1 MRTDTAPTIYR
12 HDYQPYAYRVKSTQ
26 LCFELDENAT
36 TVVSTLDIERTGTSP
51 VPLILNGEHLE
62 LINIEVNGSPLSE
75 NDYQL
80 DTETLTLFPE
90 STSFSLQITNR
101 CKPID
106 NSSLMGLYVSGKSL
120 FTQCEA
126 EGFRRI
132 TWFPD
137 RPDVM
142 SRFTVTLRADAKRYP
157 MLLSNG
163 NLISQT
169 DLANGRHEAV
179 WEDPHRKPCY
189 LFALVA
195 GDFDCRETHIKT
207 AEGREALLQVYCDR
221 GDLGKTEWALQCLA
235 RSVRWDE
242 QRFGLPLDLDRFMI
256 VAARDFNMGAM
267 ENKGLNVFNS
277 AYVLADPDTATDAS
291 YEAIESVIGHEYFH
305 NWTGNRVTCRDWFQL
320 SLKEGLTVF
329 RDQEFSADMMAAS
342 LPEKEAVSARAVKRI
357 DDVVALRTAQFPE
370 DAGPMAHPIRPES
383 YQEIGNFY
391 TATVY
396 EKGAEVIRMQ
406 HTLLGEE
413 GFQAGMQTYFRR
425 HDGQA
430 VTCDDFVDAMDT
442 VYRARNP
449 GKDMSVF
456 RRWYSQAGTPR
467 VNVSINHDTA
477 NQSCSITLSQR
488 CEPVGVEKRQNPPVE
503 KPPLHIPFALGL
515 LSPDGRPIPLQ
526 NGSNTT
532 DTLVL
537 DLTEHTQSWTFKN
550 VPGQPVP
557 SLLRH
562 FSAPVIVEYDYRN
575 DELALLAR
583 FDTDPFA
590 RWEAG
595 QELATRYLLAQVSE
609 NIADNAP
616 ELALLVETWQ
626 TLASDDTLSAAY
638 LARALALPSERILLE
653 KCKPA
658 DPQAI
663 ITARNALRAELGVAL
678 HDIWQSHYQNL
689 SDTLDKSRYAPDPV
703 QAGQRALRN
712 CALSYLV
719 TGQPQKYLDLA
730 VQQYEGATNMTE
742 RMGSL
747 STIVHQ
753 DSVQTIQKAL
763 ASFYARY
770 ENNPLVIDR
779 WFALQA
785 TAASTDVDT
794 VRSLMSHPA
803 FTMRNPNRARAL
815 LFQFCLNNLKGVHSQ
830 AGYAFWAEQVLAL
843 DAINPEIAARLA
855 RAFDNWRRFAPAYRD
870 GIETALKQIQA
881 HPTLSR
887 NVSEIINKALEL

>member
-12 HDYQPYAYRVKSTQ
+12 HDYQPYPYRVTSTE
-26 LCFELDENAT
+26 LSFDLDENAT
-36 TVVSTLDIERTGTSP
+36 GVISTMNVERIAAEP
-51 VPLILNGEHLE
+51 VPLVLNGEHLE
-62 LINIEVNGSPLSE
+62 LISIEINGSSLSE
-75 NDYQL
+75 NDYKL

-90 STSFSLQITNR
+90 SPAFSLQITNR
-101 CKPID
+101 CKPVE

-157 MLLSNG
+157 LLLSNG
-163 NLISQT
+163 NLISQAQ
-169 DLANGRHEAV
+169 LSNGRHEAV
-179 WEDPHRKPCY
+179 WDDPHPKPCY

-195 GDFDCRETHIKT
+195 GDFDCRETRIQT
-207 AEGREALLQVYCDR
+207 GEGREALLQVYCDK
-221 GDLGKTEWALQCLA
+221 GDLGKTEWALQCLE

-242 QRFGLPLDLDRFMI
+242 QRFGLTLDLDRFMI

-267 ENKGLNVFNS
+267 ENKGLNIFNS

-329 RDQEFSADMMAAS
+329 RDQEFSADMMAKA
-342 LPEKEAVSARAVKRI
+342 LPEKEAASARAVKRI
-357 DDVVALRTAQFPE
+357 DDVVALRTGQFPE

-413 GFQAGMQTYFRR
+413 GFQAGMQEYFRR

-430 VTCDDFVDAMDT
+430 VTCDDFVAAMDT
-442 VYRARNP
+442 VYRKRNP
-449 GKDMSVF
+449 GKDLSVF
-456 RRWYSQAGTPR
+456 QRWYSQAGTPR
-467 VNVSINHDTA
+467 VSVNMQYDAAS
-477 NQSCSITLSQR
+477 QSCSLTLSQR
-488 CEPVGVEKRQNPPVE
+488 CEPVGLEKRQTPPVD
-503 KPPLHIPFALGL
+503 KPPLHIPFAFGL
-515 LSPDGRPIPLQ
+515 LDTNGTPIPLQ
-526 NGSNTT
+526 DGSSTT
-532 DTLVL
+532 DSLVL
-537 DLTEHTQSWTFKN
+537 DLTEQTQRWTFKN
-550 VPGQPVP
+550 VPSQPIP

-595 QELATRYLLAQVSE
+595 QELATRYLLAQISE
-609 NIADNAP
+609 NSTNGAP
-616 ELALLVETWQ
+616 ELALLVETWR
-626 TLASDDTLSAAY
+626 TLANDETLSAAY
-638 LARALALPSERILLE
+638 LARALVLPSERILLE

-658 DPQAI
+658 DPQAVVS
-663 ITARNALRAELGVAL
+663 ARNALRVELGLAL
-678 HDIWQSHYQNL
+678 QDIWQRHYQNL
-689 SDTLDKSRYAPDPV
+689 NKTLSKLSYSPDPV
-703 QAGQRALRN
+703 QAGQRALKN
-712 CALSYLV
+712 CALNYLV
-719 TGQPQKYLDLA
+719 TGEPQEYLDLA
-730 VQQYEGATNMTE
+730 LQQYETATNMTE
-742 RMGSL
+742 RMGGL
-747 STIVHQ
+747 VTIVHQ
-753 DSVQTIQKAL
+753 NSAQAIQKTL

-785 TAASTDVDT
+785 TAASTNVDT
-794 VRSLMSHPA
+794 VRSLMAHPA
-803 FTMRNPNRARAL
+803 FTIRNPNRARAL
-815 LFQFCLNNLKGVHSQ
+815 LFQFCLNNLKGVHNQ

-843 DAINPEIAARLA
+843 DAINPEVAARLA
-855 RAFDNWRRFAPAYRD
+855 RAFDNWRRFAPTYRD
-870 GIETALKQIQA
+870 AIEAELKKIQT
-881 HPTLSR
+881 HPKLSR